1 MDRARDPD
9 FAQRLFG
16 GRPEHRL
23 ALMRAAWPAAV
34 GPDVA
39 RRAEVVAIDRNV
51 LRIKVP
57 DPRWQRTLLRMR
69 PEILSRLRAVAG
81 DAAPRGL
88 GFVVGPVTGE
98 AAPSAAAPDRP
109 GSTGPGRPLP
119 LAVTEAA
126 GAIPDADL
134 RARFL
139 DAAEAYFAR
148 FGGGQGRGGS
158 PGSATG

>member
-34 GPDVA
+34 GPDIA

-69 PEILSRLRAVAG
+69 GDILARLRTVAG
-81 DAAPRGL
+81 DAAPRAL
-88 GFVVGPVTGE
+88 GFVVGPVAE
-98 AAPSAAAPDRP
+98 AAEPSSPPSPATGGSDAPRAGVTGADHGGRRDPRP
-109 GSTGPGRPLP
+109 GGPCPLP
-119 LAVTEAA
+119 RRGGTV
-126 GAIPDADL
+126 P
-134 RARFL
+134 RAFR
-139 DAAEAYFAR
+139 R
-148 FGGGQGRGGS
+148 GQGSGRGS
-158 PGSATG
+158 GSASG

>member
-81 DAAPRGL
+81 DAAPRAL
-88 GFVVGPVTGE
+88 GFVVGPVAE
-98 AAPSAAAPDRP
+98 AATPSASPPARP
-109 GSTGPGRPLP
+109 GSAGRRRPLP
-119 LAVTEAA
+119 PVVTEAA
-126 GAIPDADL
+126 DAIPDADV

-148 FGGGQGRGGS
+148 FGGGQGSDGSSGG
-158 PGSATG
+158 ATG

>member
-16 GRPEHRL
+16 GKPEHRL

-34 GPDVA
+34 GADIA

-69 PEILSRLRAVAG
+69 GDILSRLRAVAG

-88 GFVVGPVTGE
+88 GFVVGPVSEARERSPARPPAAAVVPRPVPKGVAE
-98 AAPSAAAPDRP
+98 AAEGIADP
-109 GSTGPGRPLP
+109 
-119 LAVTEAA
+119 
-126 GAIPDADL
+126 DL

-139 DAAEAYFAR
+139 DAAGLYLAR
-148 FGGGQGRGGS
+148 FGERQGSGGGS
-158 PGSATG
+158 GSATG

>member
-16 GRPEHRL
+16 GKPEHRL

-34 GPDVA
+34 GADIA

-69 PEILSRLRAVAG
+69 GDILSRLRAVAG

-88 GFVVGPVTGE
+88 GFVVGPVSETEEASPALPAAAAVVPRPVPTGVAE
-98 AAPSAAAPDRP
+98 AAEGIADR
-109 GSTGPGRPLP
+109 
-119 LAVTEAA
+119 E
-126 GAIPDADL
+126 L

-139 DAAEAYFAR
+139 DAASLYFSR
-148 FGGGQGRGGS
+148 FGAGQESGGGS
-158 PGSATG
+158 GSARG

>member
-16 GRPEHRL
+16 AKPEHRL

-34 GPDVA
+34 GADIA

-69 PEILSRLRAVAG
+69 GDILSRLRAVAG

-88 GFVVGPVTGE
+88 GFVVGPVSE
-98 AAPSAAAPDRP
+98 APEPSPALPAAAAVVP
-109 GSTGPGRPLP
+109 RPLP
-119 LAVTEAA
+119 AGVAEAA
-126 GAIPDADL
+126 EGIADREL
-134 RARFL
+134 RVLFL
-139 DAAEAYFAR
+139 DAASLYFAR
-148 FGGGQGRGGS
+148 FGEGQGSGGGS
-158 PGSATG
+158 GSARG

>member
-34 GPDVA
+34 GADIA

-69 PEILSRLRAVAG
+69 GDILARLRTVAG
-81 DAAPRGL
+81 DAAPRAL
-88 GFVVGPVTGE
+88 GFVVGPVSE
-98 AAPSAAAPDRP
+98 AAEPSSPVSPATGAADAPPGASPVLTSAAAEIPDRE
-109 GSTGPGRPLP
+109 
-119 LAVTEAA
+119 V
-126 GAIPDADL
+126 

-139 DAAEAYFAR
+139 DAAGRYLAR
-148 FGGGQGRGGS
+148 FGEGQGSGRGSGGAS
-158 PGSATG
+158 G

>member
-16 GRPEHRL
+16 GKPEHRL

-34 GPDVA
+34 GADIA

-69 PEILSRLRAVAG
+69 GDILSRLRAVAG

-88 GFVVGPVTGE
+88 GFVVGPVSDAMEPSPALPAAAAVAPRPVPTGVAE
-98 AAPSAAAPDRP
+98 AAEGIADREL
-109 GSTGPGRPLP
+109 RVLY
-119 LAVTEAA
+119 LEAA
-126 GAIPDADL
+126 RL
-134 RARFL
+134 
-139 DAAEAYFAR
+139 YFAR
-148 FGGGQGRGGS
+148 FGEGQGSGGGS
-158 PGSATG
+158 GSARG